1 METRP
6 TTSRPLRLGG
16 LLSGG
21 GRTLLNVLGEIRA
34 GRLDAEVATVIA
46 SRPCAGVQRCRQAGL
61 GVHVVPYREMPD
73 IETYSSRIVE
83 HLDDAGVEL
92 AVQAG
97 FLSLW
102 RIPERYD
109 GRVMNIHPAL
119 LPSFGGRGMFGLRVH
134 RAVLSAGCKVSG
146 CTVHFA
152 DNAYDS
158 GPIIVQKAVA
168 VREGDTPESLAA
180 RVFEAECEAYPEAI
194 SLFADG
200 RLQVADGV
208 VHVLGESDSPEA

>member
-1 METRP
+1 
-6 TTSRPLRLGG
+6 
-16 LLSGG
+16 
-21 GRTLLNVLGEIRA
+21 
-34 GRLDAEVATVIA
+34 
-46 SRPCAGVQRCRQAGL
+46 
-61 GVHVVPYREMPD
+61 
-73 IETYSSRIVE
+73 
-83 HLDDAGVEL
+83 
-92 AVQAG
+92 
-97 FLSLW
+97 
-102 RIPERYD
+102 
-109 GRVMNIHPAL
+109 
-119 LPSFGGRGMFGLRVH
+119 MFGLRVH